1 MLQGCTMPETDS
13 GQPRPLPDALE
24 RALQQATG
32 RTLKSLAS
40 LRRALREHV
49 RSERSNGIT
58 LTELEV
64 ELRAL
69 VARAET
75 QALGLAGSE
84 QQLRTSLSNQVVT
97 WSESYFS
104 RAD

>member
-1 MLQGCTMPETDS
+1 MPERDLAL
-13 GQPRPLPDALE
+13 PRPLPDALE
-24 RALQQATG
+24 RALQQTTG
-32 RTLKSLAS
+32 RTLRSLAS

-58 LTELEV
+58 LTELQG

-69 VARAET
+69 VSRAEARAT
-75 QALGLAGSE
+75 GSSGSE
-84 QQLRTSLSNQVVT
+84 QQPRTSLSNQVVK

-104 RAD
+104 QAD